1 MATTPYPFVSGTVLT
16 ASQLNSTFNIP
27 TTTKTAS
34 HTLIAADAGTRVIMN
49 SASATTITVNTSIFA
64 ASDVVEIQNIG
75 AGVCTITAGTA
86 TVSTT
91 GSLALAQNGSG
102 RLVFT
107 AAGTSIFQANGVAA
121 SPSAL
126 TLLDVTT
133 FSASSAVN
141 VSNKLLAA
149 TYANYLIIVT
159 YNSPATNNTLNMRFR
174 ENVTDKATGYNRGTI
189 PLNIATNTTST
200 TTTFGGTTI
209 RLGIFDTTDAKIA
222 TNTINLTLSAN
233 GANGQITSTGMDISN
248 AVFDVMGAYNN
259 TCTAIT
265 GFSLIP
271 AAGTITGTVRTYAYA
286 NS

>member
-1 MATTPYPFVSGTVLT
+1 MAVTPYPFVSGTVLT

-75 AGVCTITAGTA
+75 AGVCTVTAGTA

-121 SPSAL
+121 TSSGLTLINSTTIGTTVTSVAL
-126 TLLDVTT
+126 TNV
-133 FSASSAVN
+133 FSATYDNYRIVLSGGSA
-141 VSNKLLAA
+141 SA
-149 TYANYLIIVT
+149 TSDGSFILGA
-159 YNSPATNNTLNMRFR
+159 
-174 ENVTDKATGYNRGTI
+174 
-189 PLNIATNTTST
+189 TTSGYYNVFLYNGLSNFT
-200 TTTFGGTTI
+200 PQGAGASNSASTGTV
-209 RLGIFDTTDAKIA
+209 FSY
-222 TNTINLTLSAN
+222 SAN
-233 GANGQITSTGMDISN
+233 GINCELSLFSPFASARTTFNYQSMTIATTGNRWNGGGFQDSTTSFTGITFSTQSGH
-248 AVFDVMGAYNN
+248 
-259 TCTAIT
+259 TLT
-265 GFSLIP
+265 G
-271 AAGTITGTVRTYAYA
+271 GTIKVYGLA

>member
-49 SASATTITVNTSIFA
+49 SASATTLTVNTSIVA

-121 SPSAL
+121 SASGL
-126 TLLDVTT
+126 TL
-133 FSASSAVN
+133 
-141 VSNKLLAA
+141 
-149 TYANYLIIVT
+149 I
-159 YNSPATNNTLNMRFR
+159 
-174 ENVTDKATGYNRGTI
+174 
-189 PLNIATNTTST
+189 ST
-200 TTTFGGTTI
+200 TTIGTTVSSVTVSSAFSSTYDNYKIIVSGGTASTFESLLLI
-209 RLGIFDTTDAKIA
+209 LGSTTTGYYAGIIGCIYSSGAVDSGSRNNAASWIIGNFNTNGIGANFELSAPNLAKNTFIGGFRVGNSTTSQGGIFAGFLNDTTQYTAF
-222 TNTINLTLSAN
+222 TI
-233 GANGQITSTGMDISN
+233 STGS
-248 AVFDVMGAYNN
+248 G
-259 TCTAIT
+259 TLT
-265 GFSLIP
+265 G
-271 AAGTITGTVRTYAYA
+271 GTIKVYGYA

>member
-107 AAGTSIFQANGVAA
+107 AAGTSIFQANGVTATA
-121 SPSAL
+121 SAVVQVKSTAKTDTFTTTSA
-126 TLLDVTT
+126 T
-133 FSASSAVN
+133 FTDITGLSISITPTSASNKVLIFVTLAINGTSGTNAVQARLMRDSTAIGIGDTAGSRTRTTIGN
-141 VSNKLLAA
+141 SEGAA
-149 TYANYLIIVT
+149 TEQQSANVIFLD
-159 YNSPATNNTLNMRFR
+159 SPATTSATTYKMQIRSNSAAATSFINRTSND
-174 ENVTDKATGYNRGTI
+174 TD
-189 PLNIATNTTST
+189 
-200 TTTFGGTTI
+200 
-209 RLGIFDTTDAKIA
+209 TDQ
-222 TNTINLTLSAN
+222 LSRA
-233 GANGQITSTGMDISN
+233 IS
-248 AVFDVMGAYNN
+248 
-259 TCTAIT
+259 
-265 GFSLIP
+265 
-271 AAGTITGTVRTYAYA
+271 TITVMEVTP
-286 NS
+286 

>member
-1 MATTPYPFVSGTVLT
+1 MAVTPYPFVSGTVLT
-16 ASQLNSTFNIP
+16 ASALNSTFNIP

-121 SPSAL
+121 SASGL
-126 TLLDVTT
+126 TL
-133 FSASSAVN
+133 
-141 VSNKLLAA
+141 
-149 TYANYLIIVT
+149 I
-159 YNSPATNNTLNMRFR
+159 
-174 ENVTDKATGYNRGTI
+174 
-189 PLNIATNTTST
+189 ST
-200 TTTFGGTTI
+200 TTIGTAVTSVVLTNVFSATYDNYKIVLSGGTASATSDGSFI
-209 RLGIFDTTDAKIA
+209 LGATTSGYYMGFSFQAIGGGGSF
-222 TNTINLTLSAN
+222 TSSGVTN
-233 GANGQITSTGMDISN
+233 GASSSTNFAYSSNGINGMIDLYQPFLTSRTNFFFTAQTMATAGNRWQGGGFQDSATSFTGITFSTQSGH
-248 AVFDVMGAYNN
+248 
-259 TCTAIT
+259 TLT
-265 GFSLIP
+265 G
-271 AAGTITGTVRTYAYA
+271 GTIKVYGLL

>member
-1 MATTPYPFVSGTVLT
+1 MANTQTSVPVFTAGQVLT
-16 ASQLNSTFNIP
+16 AQQQTEINTGIP
-27 TTTKTAS
+27 
-34 HTLIAADAGTRVIMN
+34 VF
-49 SASATTITVNTSIFA
+49 ATTVTRDAAFGGTGEKTLAEGQFAYIEATNTTQYYDGANWQTV
-64 ASDVVEIQNIG
+64 G
-75 AGVCTITAGTA
+75 A
-86 TVSTT
+86 
-91 GSLALAQNGSG
+91 
-102 RLVFT
+102 
-107 AAGTSIFQANGVAA
+107 
-121 SPSAL
+121 SAL

-133 FSASSAVN
+133 FSASAAVN

-159 YNSPATNNTLNMRFR
+159 YNSPTTNSTLNMRFR

-189 PLNIATNTTST
+189 PLNITTNTTST
-200 TTTFGGTTI
+200 TTTSAGTTI
-209 RLGIFDTTDAKIA
+209 RLGIFDTTDAKIS

-233 GANGQITSTGMDISN
+233 GANGQITSTCLDTSN
-248 AVFDVMGAYNN
+248 NVFDVMGAYNN

>member
-75 AGVCTITAGTA
+75 AGVCTVTAGTA

-121 SPSAL
+121 SASGFTLISATTIGTTVSSVAVTGAFSSTYENYMIIVNGGVSSAGIAAMYMQL
-126 TLLDVTT
+126 GATTAGYYSGGSYTPYSSGVVTGQSVNNGAQFYAGIVTTNTLSATIFMSNPNLAKTTT
-133 FSASSAVN
+133 FST
-141 VSNKLLAA
+141 LTAA
-149 TYANYLIIVT
+149 ANTIGAGEQYGGFL
-159 YNSPATNNTLNMRFR
+159 NNT
-174 ENVTDKATGYNRGTI
+174 TQY
-189 PLNIATNTTST
+189 
-200 TTTFGGTTI
+200 
-209 RLGIFDTTDAKIA
+209 
-222 TNTINLTLSAN
+222 
-233 GANGQITSTGMDISN
+233 
-248 AVFDVMGAYNN
+248 
-259 TCTAIT
+259 T
-265 GFSLIP
+265 GFTIFPST
-271 AAGTITGTVRTYAYA
+271 GTITGGTIRVYGMA

>member
-34 HTLIAADAGTRVIMN
+34 HTLVAADAGTRVIMN

-107 AAGTSIFQANGVAA
+107 AAGTSIFQANAVAA
-121 SPSAL
+121 PGIAIFNETQANGTNGGSSVATTWSKRTLNTTIVNNIGATLTSSVIALLAGSYEVEAFSPFLLTNSVKIKLRNTTDSTDTIIGQNNYFDANNSVAGAAL
-126 TLLDVTT
+126 LQGYFVITATKNFELQYWVKD
-133 FSASSAVN
+133 SAV
-141 VSNKLLAA
+141 
-149 TYANYLIIVT
+149 
-159 YNSPATNNTLNMRFR
+159 TNGL
-174 ENVTDKATGYNRGTI
+174 G
-189 PLNIATNTTST
+189 TST
-200 TTTFGGTTI
+200 TGGTGVSEI
-209 RLGIFDTTDAKIA
+209 YSSIKITKVA
-222 TNTINLTLSAN
+222 
-233 GANGQITSTGMDISN
+233 
-248 AVFDVMGAYNN
+248 
-259 TCTAIT
+259 
-265 GFSLIP
+265 
-271 AAGTITGTVRTYAYA
+271 
-286 NS
+286 

>member
-121 SPSAL
+121 SASGL
-126 TLLDVTT
+126 TLISSTTVGTTVSSVTVSNA
-133 FSASSAVN
+133 FSATYDAYKIIISGGAASTALALKLTLGATVAGYAYQLNGGSYSNTPTTVGASSQTSWA
-141 VSNKLLAA
+141 
-149 TYANYLIIVT
+149 
-159 YNSPATNNTLNMRFR
+159 F
-174 ENVTDKATGYNRGTI
+174 TGSG
-189 PLNIATNTTST
+189 NTTSLSFNIDLLNPFLT
-200 TTTFGGTTI
+200 EQTFMQGANIGFAEAYAI
-209 RLGIFDTTDAKIA
+209 EGFLNDTTSYTAF
-222 TNTINLTLSAN
+222 TITP
-233 GANGQITSTGMDISN
+233 TG
-248 AVFDVMGAYNN
+248 
-259 TCTAIT
+259 
-265 GFSLIP
+265 
-271 AAGTITGTVRTYAYA
+271 GTITGGTIRVYGFQ